1 MAGAGHPL
9 PGVNLMSLFTAYS
22 RLGRL
27 REIAQVLFRYGFGYL
42 IHQLDLA
49 ELLSPFERTRR
60 TPEDEPLSRGVRLRR
75 ALEDLGPTFVKLG
88 QLLSTRPDLLPPDVI
103 SELTKLQDRV
113 PPMPAAQVRQVV
125 VEELGRPLEE
135 IVVSFD
141 PDPVGSASL
150 GQVHRAQ
157 LHDGRQVVVKV
168 QRPGVERTIRTD
180 LLVLAD
186 LARLADQ
193 RTPWGRIYR
202 FSDMVEEFSR
212 ALNEELDYTAEG
224 RHAERLAAAF
234 RDDPLVHIPS
244 IFWEYTT
251 SRVLTLEYVSGVK
264 LEDHA
269 ALQAAGYS
277 LPRLAEKLAR
287 AMIKQI
293 LEVGYFHAD
302 PHPGNI
308 LVLPG
313 EVIGFLD
320 FGLVGYISQQQKET
334 FLRLILAVH
343 RHQTDVLVQGLKEL
357 GTTTAPLKENEF
369 RQDIEVLLD
378 KYYGLPL
385 ARIRLGQA
393 IRELMDVAFRHH
405 LRLPADFTL
414 LAKALLT
421 LEGVVTELDP
431 GLSLLQIIEPAAR
444 DYLRQ
449 RLAPSYLLHVA
460 GKRLAEYLTLADEL
474 PRLFKTFLER
484 VSGGELKV
492 SWELPEL
499 EASLRRLDRISNRLS
514 FSMVL
519 LAFSIIM
526 ASLILGSAI
535 IGPAGGTPAFLWR
548 LPILELGFL
557 TAGIMVGWL
566 IWAIFRSGRI

>member
-1 MAGAGHPL
+1 MNGT
-9 PGVNLMSLFTAYS
+9 SFFTAYS

-27 REIAQVLFRYGFGYL
+27 REIVQVLFRYGFGYL
-42 IHQLDLA
+42 VDQLDLK
-49 ELLSPFERTRR
+49 ELLSPFDRARKVAEEEA
-60 TPEDEPLSRGVRLRR
+60 PSRGVRLRR

-88 QLLSTRPDLLPPDVI
+88 QLLSTRPDLLPPDVV
-103 SELTKLQDRV
+103 SELAKLQDRV
-113 PPMPAAQVRQVV
+113 PPFPFADVRQVV
-125 VEELGRPLEE
+125 AAELGQELDE
-135 IVVSFD
+135 VFASFD
-141 PDPVGSASL
+141 PEPVGSASL

-157 LHDGRQVVVKV
+157 LPDGRQVVVKV

-193 RTPWGRIYR
+193 RTAWGRIYR
-202 FSDMVEEFSR
+202 FSEMVEEFSR
-212 ALNEELDYTAEG
+212 ALNEELDYTAEA

-234 RDDPLVHIPS
+234 HEDPNVHIPS
-244 IFWEYTT
+244 IYWEFTT
-251 SRVLTLEYVSGVK
+251 TRVLTQEYLAGIK

-269 ALQAAGYS
+269 TLRAAGYS
-277 LPRLAEKLAR
+277 LPRLAERLTQ
-287 AMIKQI
+287 AMLKQI
-293 LEVGYFHAD
+293 LEVGCFHAD

-320 FGLVGYISQQQKET
+320 FGLVGYLSRERKET

-357 GTTTAPLKENEF
+357 GTTTVPLQESEL
-369 RQDIEVLLD
+369 RRDIELMLD

-385 ARIRLGQA
+385 ARIHLGQA

-414 LAKALLT
+414 LAKTLLT
-421 LEGVVTELDP
+421 LEGVVTALDP
-431 GLSLLQIIEPAAR
+431 QLSLLQVMEPIAR
-444 DYLRQ
+444 NYLRE
-449 RLAPSYLLHVA
+449 RLAPRHLLASA
-460 GKRLAEYLTLADEL
+460 GKRMGEYITLAEDL
-474 PRLFKTFLER
+474 PRLLKGLLEQAT
-484 VSGGELKV
+484 GGKLKL

-535 IGPAGGTPAFLWR
+535 IGPAAGARSLLWR

>member
-1 MAGAGHPL
+1 
-9 PGVNLMSLFTAYS
+9 VNDTSFLTAYS

-27 REIAQVLFRYGFGYL
+27 REIVQVLFRYGFGYL
-42 IHQLDLA
+42 IDQLDLK
-49 ELLSPFERTRR
+49 ELLSPFDRARR
-60 TPEDEPLSRGVRLRR
+60 MAEEEAPSRGVRLRR
-75 ALEDLGPTFVKLG
+75 ALTDLGPTFIKLG
-88 QLLSTRPDLLPPDVI
+88 QLLSTRPDLLPPDVV
-103 SELTKLQDRV
+103 SELAKLQDRV
-113 PPMPAAQVRQVV
+113 PPLPFAEVRQVIAA
-125 VEELGRPLEE
+125 ELGQEVDE
-135 IVVSFD
+135 VFASFD
-141 PDPVGSASL
+141 PQPVGSASL
-150 GQVHRAQ
+150 GQVHQAT
-157 LHDGRQVVVKV
+157 LPDGRQVVVKV
-168 QRPGVERTIRTD
+168 QRPGVARIIRTD

-186 LARLADQ
+186 LARLADR
-193 RTPWGRIYR
+193 RTPWGRIYN
-202 FSDMVEEFSR
+202 FSNIVEEFSR
-212 ALNEELDYTAEG
+212 SLNEELDYTAEA

-234 RDDPLVHIPS
+234 RDDPDVHIPG
-244 IFWEYTT
+244 ILWELTT
-251 SRVLTLEYVSGVK
+251 TRVLTQEYLAGIK
-264 LEDHA
+264 LEDRA

-287 AMIKQI
+287 AMVRQI

-320 FGLVGYISQQQKET
+320 FGQVGCLSQERKEI

-343 RHQTDVLVQGLKEL
+343 RHRIDVLVQGLKEL
-357 GTTTAPLKENEF
+357 GTTTAPLKEAEL

-421 LEGVVTELDP
+421 LEGVVTDLDP
-431 GLSLLQIIEPAAR
+431 GLSLLQIIEPVAR

-449 RLAPSYLLHVA
+449 RLAPRYLLRVA
-460 GKRLAEYLTLADEL
+460 GRRLSEYLAVADEL
-474 PRLFKTFLER
+474 PRLFKTLLQQ
-484 VSGGELKV
+484 VTGGELKV

-535 IGPAGGTPAFLWR
+535 IGPGTGARSLLWR

>member
-1 MAGAGHPL
+1 MNGT
-9 PGVNLMSLFTAYS
+9 SFFTAYS

-27 REIAQVLFRYGFGYL
+27 REIVQVLFRYGFGYL
-42 IHQLDLA
+42 IDQLDLK
-49 ELLSPFERTRR
+49 ELLSPFDRARKVAEEEA
-60 TPEDEPLSRGVRLRR
+60 PSRGVRLRR

-88 QLLSTRPDLLPPDVI
+88 QLLSTRPDLLPPDMV
-103 SELTKLQDRV
+103 SELAKLQDRV
-113 PPMPAAQVRQVV
+113 PPFPFADVRQVV
-125 VEELGRPLEE
+125 AAELGQELDE
-135 IVVSFD
+135 VFASFD
-141 PDPVGSASL
+141 PEPVGSASL
-150 GQVHRAQ
+150 GQVHRAA
-157 LHDGRQVVVKV
+157 LPDGRRVVVKV
-168 QRPGVERTIRTD
+168 QRPGVARIIRTD

-186 LARLADQ
+186 LARLADR
-193 RTPWGRIYR
+193 RTPWGRIYS

-212 ALNEELDYTAEG
+212 SLNEELDYTAEA

-234 RDDPLVHIPS
+234 RDDPDVHIPS
-244 IFWEYTT
+244 IHWEFTT
-251 SRVLTLEYVSGVK
+251 TRLLTQEYLAGIK
-264 LEDHA
+264 LEEHA

-277 LPRLAEKLAR
+277 LPRLAEKLTR
-287 AMIKQI
+287 AMLKQI
-293 LEVGYFHAD
+293 LEAGYFHAD

-308 LVLPG
+308 VVLPG

-320 FGLVGYISQQQKET
+320 FGLVGYLSRERKET

-357 GTTTAPLKENEF
+357 GAATVPLQESEL
-369 RQDIEVLLD
+369 RRDIELLLD

-385 ARIRLGQA
+385 ARIHLGQA

-414 LAKALLT
+414 LAKTLLT
-421 LEGVVTELDP
+421 LEGVITGLDP
-431 GLSLLQIIEPAAR
+431 KLSLLQIMEPIAR
-444 DYLRQ
+444 NYLRE
-449 RLAPSYLLHVA
+449 RLAPRHLLASA
-460 GKRLAEYLTLADEL
+460 GERLGEYITLAEDL
-474 PRLFKTFLER
+474 PRLLKNLLEQAT
-484 VSGGELKV
+484 GGELKL

-535 IGPAGGTPAFLWR
+535 IGPAAGARSLLWR

>member
-1 MAGAGHPL
+1 M
-9 PGVNLMSLFTAYS
+9 
-22 RLGRL
+22 
-27 REIAQVLFRYGFGYL
+27 LFRYGFGYL
-42 IHQLDLA
+42 IDQLDLK
-49 ELLSPFERTRR
+49 ELLSPFDRARR
-60 TPEDEPLSRGVRLRR
+60 MAEQEAPSRGVRLRR
-75 ALEDLGPTFVKLG
+75 ALTDLGPTFIKLG
-88 QLLSTRPDLLPPDVI
+88 QLLSTRPDLLPPDVV
-103 SELTKLQDRV
+103 SELAKLQDRV
-113 PPMPAAQVRQVV
+113 PPFPFAEVRQVIAA
-125 VEELGRPLEE
+125 ELGQEVDE
-135 IVVSFD
+135 VFASFD
-141 PDPVGSASL
+141 PEPIGSASL
-150 GQVHRAQ
+150 GQVHQAT
-157 LHDGRQVVVKV
+157 LPDGRQVVVKV
-168 QRPGVERTIRTD
+168 QRPGVARIVRND

-186 LARLADQ
+186 LARLADR
-193 RTPWGRIYR
+193 RTPWGRIYN
-202 FSDMVEEFSR
+202 FSNMVEEFSR
-212 ALNEELDYTAEG
+212 SLNEELDYTAEA

-234 RDDPLVHIPS
+234 RDDPNVHIPRVL
-244 IFWEYTT
+244 WELTT
-251 SRVLTLEYVSGVK
+251 TRVLTQEYLAGIK
-264 LEDHA
+264 LEDRA
-269 ALQAAGYS
+269 ALQEAGYS

-287 AMIKQI
+287 AMVRQI

-320 FGLVGYISQQQKET
+320 FGLVGYLSQERKEA

-357 GTTTAPLKENEF
+357 GTTTAPLKEAEL
-369 RQDIEVLLD
+369 RQDIELLLD

-421 LEGVVTELDP
+421 LEGVVTDLDP
-431 GLSLLQIIEPAAR
+431 GLSLLQIIEPVAR
-444 DYLRQ
+444 DYLQ
-449 RLAPSYLLHVA
+449 KRLAPRYLLRVA
-460 GKRLAEYLTLADEL
+460 GRWLSEYLAVADEL
-474 PRLFKTFLER
+474 PRLFKTLLEQ
-484 VSGGELKV
+484 VTGGELKV

-535 IGPAGGTPAFLWR
+535 ISPTTGARSLLWR